1 MNPCS
6 VFLDVSGDKGI
17 EIVKQNIP
25 KNPEIILVFN
35 EIYLEKN
42 MPRKLKT
49 KFGQLIVSPNTK
61 SGLYT
66 GKYWMKKPS
75 AVNTAFHGSRF
86 SIPNRTNSI
95 QKVNLDLKEVKQYI
109 AFYHLSYQ

>member
-1 MNPCS
+1 MIIHA
-6 VFLDVSGDKGI
+6 VSSWTYLVTKGI

-35 EIYLEKN
+35 EIYLAKN

-61 SGLYT
+61 SGLYP
-66 GKYWMKKPS
+66 GKY
-75 AVNTAFHGSRF
+75 
-86 SIPNRTNSI
+86 
-95 QKVNLDLKEVKQYI
+95 
-109 AFYHLSYQ
+109 